1 MKQIIIQGGERLCG
15 TVHVHCA
22 KNALL
27 PILAAVVLADSP
39 VRLEGCPPLRD
50 VCTML
55 EILKYLGCRVEW
67 QEEDIYIDPTCI
79 SRYDMP
85 DALARVLR
93 SSIFMLGSIV
103 GRMGRASL
111 CYPGGCE
118 IGIRPIDLHLKGL
131 RTLGVQVAE
140 TFGHISCI
148 GGKLTG
154 TEVYLDY
161 PSVGATENVMMAAAM
176 ADGATVINNAAKEP
190 EIIDLQNF
198 MNAMG
203 ARISGGGTSTIMI
216 HGVSSLHGCT
226 YRAIPDRIVAGTYMM
241 AAAMTGG
248 DITLENICPEHIKV
262 LTNKLSDSGCAIKI
276 NGTSM
281 HIDAPERPTSVHLI
295 ETLPYPGFPTDMQ
308 SQMMALQSISEG
320 TCVLVEN
327 VFENRF
333 KLAGELKKMGADITI
348 KDRMAIIRGV
358 ETLYGSEVLSHD
370 LRGGAALV
378 LAGLRARGVTRI
390 TDHDLIGRGYF
401 GFEDTL
407 ISLGAKLQYTED

>member
-39 VRLEGCPPLRD
+39 VLLQGCPPLRD
-50 VCTML
+50 VNTML
-55 EILKYLGCRVEW
+55 EILKHLGCEVEW
-67 QEEDIYIDPTCI
+67 QGEDIYIDP
-79 SRYDMP
+79 SSVNRYDMP
-85 DALARVLR
+85 DSMAKVLR

-103 GRMGRASL
+103 GRMGKASL

-131 RTLGVQVAE
+131 RSLGVEVKE
-140 TFGHISCI
+140 EFGHINCTGKPLI
-148 GGKLTG
+148 GN
-154 TEVYLDY
+154 EVYLDY

-198 MNAMG
+198 MNTMG
-203 ARISGGGTSTIMI
+203 ARISGGGSSTIMI
-216 HGVSSLHGCT
+216 HGVNALHGCT
-226 YRAIPDRIVAGTYMM
+226 YRAIPDRIVAGTYLL
-241 AAAMTGG
+241 AAAITGG
-248 DITLENICPEHIKV
+248 DVTIPNVCIEHIKV
-262 LTNKLSDSGCAIKI
+262 LMNKLTESGCSIVCEDGLKI
-276 NGTSM
+276 Q
-281 HIDAPERPTSVHLI
+281 APPRLTSVHMI

-308 SQMMALQSISEG
+308 SQMMALQSVSEG
-320 TCVLVEN
+320 TCVLIEN

-333 KLAGELKKMGADITI
+333 KLAGELNKMGANIAI

-358 ETLYGSEVLSHD
+358 ERLYGSDVLSHD

-378 LAGLRARGVTRI
+378 LAGLRADGVTRI
-390 TDHDLIGRGYF
+390 TDHDFISRGYYD
-401 GFEDTL
+401 FENQL
-407 ISLGAKLQYTED
+407 IKLGAKLQYTED